1 MEQQRLKQIIKKM
14 PLYSPL
20 RNWLTKRKQKKELLE
35 WERVGKPAP
44 SPHIIKQQTL
54 LTYARSFGLKNLV
67 ETGTLYGDMVEA
79 MKNDFDRIYS
89 IELSTELYEEAR
101 ERFREEDHIEM
112 IHGDSGIEL
121 KNVIKR
127 INQPTLFWLD
137 GHYSGGITAR
147 GNKDTPI
154 YEELDHIL
162 NAEDRDHVI
171 IIDDARLFG
180 SDPAYPSIE
189 ELNEFIESKRSDVK
203 IIVQEDSIR
212 ITPPE

>member
-1 MEQQRLKQIIKKM
+1 MKQQRLKQIIKKM

-35 WERVGKPAP
+35 WERTGKPAP

-54 LTYARSFGLKNLV
+54 LTYARRFGLKNLV

-79 MKNDFDRIYS
+79 MKNNFDFIYS
-89 IELSTELYEEAR
+89 IELSTELYEEAK

-147 GNKDTPI
+147 GDKDTPI
-154 YEELDHIL
+154 YKELDHIF

-189 ELNEFIESKRSDVK
+189 ELNEFIKSKRSDVK
-203 IIVQEDSIR
+203 IIVEDDSIR

>member
-1 MEQQRLKQIIKKM
+1 MKQQILKQIIKKM
-14 PLYSPL
+14 SLYYPLK
-20 RNWLTKRKQKKELLE
+20 NWLTKRKQKKELFE
-35 WERVGKPAP
+35 WERTGKPAP

-89 IELSTELYEEAR
+89 IELSTELYEEAK
-101 ERFREEDHIEM
+101 ERFQKEENIEL

-121 KNVIKR
+121 KNVIKK

-137 GHYSGGITAR
+137 GHYSGGVTAK
-147 GNKDTPI
+147 GNNDTPI
-154 YEELDHIL
+154 YEELNHIL

-180 SDPAYPSIE
+180 SDSAYPSIE

>member
-1 MEQQRLKQIIKKM
+1 MKQQILKQIIKKM
-14 PLYSPL
+14 SLYYPLK
-20 RNWLTKRKQKKELLE
+20 NWLTKRKQKKELFE
-35 WERVGKPAP
+35 WERTGKPAP

-89 IELSTELYEEAR
+89 IELSTELYEEAK
-101 ERFREEDHIEM
+101 ERFQKEENIEL

-121 KNVIKR
+121 KNVIKK

-137 GHYSGGITAR
+137 GHYSGGVTAK
-147 GNKDTPI
+147 GNNDTPI
-154 YEELDHIL
+154 YEELNHIL